1 MTRSL
6 ALLLLNIDYKLQC
19 KIMRLLYLLPM
30 LLLSL
35 VMVDALDL
43 EVSDPP
49 IVAEGGEVELAC
61 KVDKINNQ

>member
-1 MTRSL
+1 M
-6 ALLLLNIDYKLQC
+6 ALLLLYIDYKLQC
-19 KIMRLLYLLPM
+19 KIMRLLYLLPMM

-61 KVDKINNQ
+61 KVDKINNQW

>member
-1 MTRSL
+1 
-6 ALLLLNIDYKLQC
+6 
-19 KIMRLLYLLPM
+19 MRLLYLLPMM

>member
-1 MTRSL
+1 M
-6 ALLLLNIDYKLQC
+6 ALLLLHIDNKLQC
-19 KIMRLLYLLPM
+19 KIMRLLFLLPMM

-61 KVDKINNQ
+61 KVDKINNQW